1 MTSYGQFCAMARA
14 HETLGGRWT
23 LLIVREILCG
33 SSRFNDIRR
42 GIPRISKTM
51 LSERLQALVQT
62 GALRRSEGAAGP
74 EYALTEAG
82 QELAELVKAM
92 GVWGQRWLPR
102 HTDTEDLD
110 LEPVLVDM
118 QRRVRFAALPV
129 EPLVIRF
136 EIAGHPVRF
145 LLLKRTEASF
155 CSQNPGFPE
164 ALTLRGP
171 LSALV
176 AWWRGDV
183 SFAGSS
189 RLGLLL
195 SGPRELIRAFP
206 GWFELYL
213 FAGVAPA
220 HRDERASA

>member
-51 LSERLQALVQT
+51 LSERLQALIHA

-82 QELAELVKAM
+82 LELAELVKAM

-102 HTDTEDLD
+102 HAEREDLD
-110 LEPVLVDM
+110 LEPLLIDM
-118 QRRVRFAALPV
+118 QRRVRFETLPD
-129 EPLVIRF
+129 EPLVVRL
-136 EIAGHPVRF
+136 ELSGHPVRF

-171 LSALV
+171 LPALV

-183 SFAGSS
+183 SFIGSR
-189 RLGLLL
+189 RLGLSLF
-195 SGPRELIRAFP
+195 GPGELVRAFP
-206 GWFELYL
+206 GWFALYL

>member
-33 SSRFNDIRR
+33 SGRFTDTRR
-42 GIPRISKTM
+42 GMPPTSKT
-51 LSERLQALVQT
+51 LRAERRRALVQA
-62 GALRRSEGAAGP
+62 GPLRRSEAAAGP

-82 QELAELVKAM
+82 LELAELVKAM

-102 HTDTEDLD
+102 HAEREDLD
-110 LEPVLVDM
+110 LEPLLVDM
-118 QRRVRFAALPV
+118 QRGVRFARLPE
-129 EPLVIRF
+129 EPLVVRF
-136 EIAGHPVRF
+136 EISGHPVRF

-155 CSQNPGFPE
+155 CGQNPGFPE
-164 ALTLRGP
+164 ALTLRSP
-171 LSALV
+171 LPALV

-183 SFAGSS
+183 SFAGSG
-189 RLGLLL
+189 RLGLSL

-220 HRDERASA
+220 HPDERASA

>member
-51 LSERLQALVQT
+51 LSERLQALVHA
-62 GALRRSEGAAGP
+62 GALCRSEGAAGP
-74 EYALTEAG
+74 EYALTPAG

-102 HTDTEDLD
+102 HAEQEDLD
-110 LEPVLVDM
+110 LEPLLVDM
-118 QRRVRFAALPV
+118 QRRVRFEALPD

-136 EIAGHPVRF
+136 EIAGHPLRF

-164 ALTLRGP
+164 TLVLRGP
-171 LSALV
+171 LPALV

-183 SFAGSS
+183 GFAGSS
-189 RLGLLL
+189 RLGLSL
-195 SGPRELIRAFP
+195 SGPRELTRAFP

-213 FAGVAPA
+213 FAGVAPV
-220 HRDERASA
+220 RSDERASA